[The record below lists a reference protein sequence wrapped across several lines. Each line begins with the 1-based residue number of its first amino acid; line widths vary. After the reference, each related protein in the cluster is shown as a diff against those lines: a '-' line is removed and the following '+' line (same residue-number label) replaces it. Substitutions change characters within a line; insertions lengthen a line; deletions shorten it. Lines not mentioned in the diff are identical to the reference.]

1 MQGFKPRDQRD
12 NRSKKQ
18 SKQKKAN
25 LGFANGG
32 MIRGP
37 GTGTSDDI
45 EAEMPAGSY
54 IMPADSTKQIGPE
67 SLSEIGSPMD
77 VRVSNGEYQMP
88 PEQVHALGAQVLEQI
103 KDETHTPAAQG
114 FQPDVNRNGEQF
126 FNQGGLI
133 EGPDE
138 LKRRAA
144 AANRPALPAPEARP
158 ALPPPQAQPQAAHNP
173 GTQNTAFNNHGR
185 GDYTAADQAR
195 ARARA
200 DGASWQAERAA
211 QDAKF
216 QKASTAQPQAKPRGF
231 ASSAASKGRKALNA
245 GGRLAPVL
253 AAADAIT
260 PSFEQD
266 STARY
271 AERFGVS
278 EPTGDGS
285 FGDVAKFSALRAGG
299 FASDL
304 GNTLTFGQAGRL
316 YRDKQREAEEG
327 ESPYTEKAPNAAAVA
342 GGLAGGKALGYV
354 GKGLDTA
361 ASLATRGRYNK
372 RTAEKALGLMG
383 AAGGGAAAHNYT
395 SNLMSDSQQEE
406 TGSTAAMPANLTAPA
421 LPIEQQAA
429 AQEAGQTVTEQPQ
442 NLRNNIIQDGNSFS
456 AAGPIGPGYTVNGQ
470 PSSGTN
476 IIPQQSAQNR
486 QAVSDLMART
496 PEFGAGNAAG
506 FQPQQQQQGRGGANF
521 TVVKDSSIQERAERA
536 ALNAART
543 AHRGAQHGQLT
554 ANQLNNLRGLAGDIR
569 SDNTSRDNNAANNAA
584 NLQATGMREQGQDR
598 RTGAALAI
606 DQQRLQGEQ
615 TERGFRVQEAQQ
627 IQDLREQHMAAETP
641 EQRSAIAEQLRF
653 LSGQGGTGNPKDNYI
668 TLGGGQVWDEQ
679 AQSMV
684 NQPQQ
689 LFDIASQQ
697 IVSAGSQLPP
707 LAQNPQAQAI
717 IADGKKSR
725 EQKAL
730 ELRQMGYSIDLSKFQ

>member
-1 MQGFKPRDQRD
+1 MLGFKPSNQR
-12 NRSKKQ
+12 NKKKPANARRRKGLQ
-18 SKQKKAN
+18 YKAS
-25 LGFANGG
+25 GG
-32 MIRGP
+32 LIEGP
-37 GTGTSDDI
+37 GSGTSDDI
-45 EAEMPAGSY
+45 KAVMPAGSY

-67 SLSEIGSPMD
+67 NLSEIGSPMD

-158 ALPPPQAQPQAAHNP
+158 ALPPPQAQPAAAQPQATTAKPQPAHSS
-173 GTQNTAFNNHGR
+173 GAQNTAFNNHGR

-231 ASSAASKGRKALNA
+231 VSGAASQGRKVLNA
-245 GGRLAPVL
+245 GGRLAPGL
-253 AAADAIT
+253 AAADAIA
-260 PSFEQD
+260 PSLEQD

-285 FGDVAKFSALRAGG
+285 FGDIAKFSALRAGG

-316 YRDKQREAEEG
+316 YRDKQREAAEG
-327 ESPYTEKAPNAAAVA
+327 ESPYTEKVPNAAAVA
-342 GGLAGGKALGYV
+342 GGYAGSKAGQLS
-354 GKGLDTA
+354 GKGVDIALKMAGKGTDA
-361 ASLATRGRYNK
+361 ALRVGSRGRYNK
-372 RTAEKALGLMG
+372 NYAENLLTPKKVGAKKALGFVG
-383 AAGGGAAAHNYT
+383 AAGGGTAAHNYT
-395 SNLMSDSQQEE
+395 SNLMSDNQQG
-406 TGSTAAMPANLTAPA
+406 TIGSTITEPANLTAPA
-421 LPIEQQAA
+421 LPVEQPPATANERVQPAMVDGVPTFTNEHA
-429 AQEAGQTVTEQPQ
+429 AQIDPSRINTM
-442 NLRNNIIQDGNSFS
+442 
-456 AAGPIGPGYTVNGQ
+456 
-470 PSSGTN
+470 PSSSVMA
-476 IIPQQSAQNR
+476 PSSQQSAAVSEALRAAADRGDWAAIQNHYAKQGQSFGGLGAGGLREPGAKVNVIRDTTRAPSNAEILHQRMAAGQQNR
-486 QAVSDLMART
+486 DLEERRLGFDMQTAQARQALLERNQNMQETLSL
-496 PEFGAGNAAG
+496 
-506 FQPQQQQQGRGGANF
+506 PQ
-521 TVVKDSSIQERAERA
+521 
-536 ALNAART
+536 L
-543 AHRGAQHGQLT
+543 
-554 ANQLNNLRGLAGDIR
+554 
-569 SDNTSRDNNAANNAA
+569 
-584 NLQATGMREQGQDR
+584 
-598 RTGAALAI
+598 
-606 DQQRLQGEQ
+606 
-615 TERGFRVQEAQQ
+615 
-627 IQDLREQHMAAETP
+627 
-641 EQRSAIAEQLRF
+641 RSAAQIENLYQMLEQAQSEEERSSIAEQISQLQ
-653 LSGQGGTGNPKDNYI
+653 SGSRSQKDNYI

-689 LFDIASQQ
+689 LFDIRNQQ
-697 IVSAGSQLPP
+697 IVSAGNQLPP